1 MNGIVEERNLQRSKD
16 RNNFYQ
22 KKLIKKTV
30 LYNSRY

>member
-1 MNGIVEERNLQRSKD
+1 MNGIVEERNLQRLKD

-22 KKLIKKTV
+22 KKLIKKAV